1 MFRLARTATAI
12 LVAVVS
18 GLAAP
23 GVRAATE
30 SEAGARAVIAET
42 VDEVLA
48 VLRDKSRPT
57 EDRIR
62 SIEQIVYGRFDLYV
76 MSRLVLARN
85 WKRFSDEQKEQYV
98 AEFKQYLTNSY
109 GNRIERYDQQEV
121 EIIGE
126 REEPRGDVVVQTKIL
141 GGEFEGAVGRLS
153 TAETELGLAC
163 DRRGDRGHQHG
174 FELPRPV
181 QIDRQQ
187 RWTRAAAGETQGEE
201 RRGDGD
207 RLIAGVV
214 SAADHLAQL
223 REWPS
228 DSLTRRHAIP
238 FWDRAP
244 GVGESFGFACGGGT
258 CSVPV

>member
-1 MFRLARTATAI
+1 MLRLARTATAI
-12 LVAVVS
+12 LIAVVS

-48 VLRDKSRPT
+48 VLRDKSKPT

-62 SIEQIVYGRFDLYV
+62 SLEQIVYGRFDLYV

-85 WKRFSDEQKEQYV
+85 WKRFSEAQKEQYV

-126 REEPRGDVVVQTKIL
+126 REEPRGDVVVQTKIV
-141 GGEFEGAVGRLS
+141 GGEFEGALVDYRLRKHDS
-153 TAETELGLAC
+153 EW
-163 DRRGDRGHQHG
+163 R
-174 FELPRPV
+174 V
-181 QIDRQQ
+181 IDVIIEGISMVSNYRDQFKSIVSSGGPE
-187 RWTRAAAGETQGEE
+187 ALLEKLKEKNAAGM
-201 RRGDGD
+201 
-207 RLIAGVV
+207 
-214 SAADHLAQL
+214 
-223 REWPS
+223 
-228 DSLTRRHAIP
+228 AI
-238 FWDRAP
+238 D
-244 GVGESFGFACGGGT
+244 
-258 CSVPV
+258 